1 MSSKAGTLER
11 PPATVAAADTSLA
24 LGRAVLWG
32 LLGAKV
38 VSSWGV
44 QWDIQWHVV
53 IGRDSFWIPPH
64 LMIYAGVTL
73 IALLS
78 FGVLAWTTLRPSSVR
93 GATVRVLGL
102 TGTRGFHLA
111 AWGIAITLLAAP
123 IDDLWHRL
131 FGIDVS
137 LWSPPHLLGLL
148 GAAVNTLGCFVIA
161 REVYPARSRAGFA
174 ALVLTGTLLLVGLH
188 FALQPT
194 FRFAYLY
201 GSVFFHGY
209 AMLAPL
215 LVPLALVATARLT
228 GSRWV
233 PVLVLL
239 CVIVLGLAGRQIARA
254 GFQILQPVSVIQ
266 EEIAKDPTSPI
277 AVANAIARENGTEP
291 GTTAGPAQLLGLV
304 PVAAMV
310 FVDPRRRPIAATVA
324 YALVLFGVMGVRL
337 AGLPAFRPLVPA
349 AAETLG
355 ALFVTGAA
363 GLAGGWI
370 AGRVAALLDPEPAP
384 RG

>member
-1 MSSKAGTLER
+1 MPNANAVTI
-11 PPATVAAADTSLA
+11 AA
-24 LGRAVLWG
+24 LWG

-44 QWDIQWHVV
+44 QWDIQWHTV

-73 IALLS
+73 MLFLS
-78 FGVLAWTTLRPSSVR
+78 FGVLAWMTFHPSSAR

-111 AWGIAITLLAAP
+111 AWGIAITVLAAP

-201 GSVFFHGY
+201 GSVFFHSY

-215 LVPLALVATARLT
+215 LVPLAYVATARLT

-233 PVLVLL
+233 PALVLV
-239 CVIVLGLAGRQIARA
+239 CVVVLGLAGRQIARG
-254 GFQILQPVSVIQ
+254 GFEILQPVSVIQ

-291 GTTAGPAQLLGLV
+291 GTTAGLAQLIGLV

-310 FVDPRRRPIAATVA
+310 LVDPRRRPIAATVA
-324 YALVLFGVMGVRL
+324 YALTVFAVMGVRL
-337 AGLPAFRPLVPA
+337 AWLPAFRPLVPG
-349 AAETLG
+349 AAETLA
-355 ALFVTGAA
+355 ALVVTLVAA
-363 GLAGGWI
+363 LAGGFL
-370 AGRVAALLDPEPAP
+370 AGRLAALLAPAP
-384 RG
+384 AGRA

>member
-1 MSSKAGTLER
+1 MPSLKAVM
-11 PPATVAAADTSLA
+11 VAA
-24 LGRAVLWG
+24 LWG
-32 LLGAKV
+32 LLAAKV

-44 QWDIQWHVV
+44 QWDIQWHTV

-73 IALLS
+73 MLFLS
-78 FGVLAWTTLRPSSVR
+78 FGVLAWMTLRPSSAQ

-102 TGTRGFHLA
+102 TGTCGFHLA
-111 AWGIAITLLAAP
+111 AWGIAITVLAAP

-137 LWSPPHLLGLL
+137 LWSPPHLLGLF
-148 GAAVNTLGCFVIA
+148 GAAVNTLGCFVIT

-174 ALVLTGTLLLVGLH
+174 ALVLTGTLLLVGLQ

-194 FRFAYLY
+194 FRLAYLY
-201 GSVFFHGY
+201 GSVFFHSY

-215 LVPLALVATARLT
+215 LVPLAYVATARLT

-233 PVLVLL
+233 PALVLI

-254 GFQILQPVSVIQ
+254 GFEILQPVSVIQ

-277 AVANAIARENGTEP
+277 AVANAIARENRTEP
-291 GTTAGPAQLLGLV
+291 GTTAGLAQLIGLV

-310 FVDPRRRPIAATVA
+310 LADPRRRPIAATVA
-324 YALVLFGVMGVRL
+324 YALTVFAVMGVRL
-337 AGLPAFRPLVPA
+337 AWLPAFRPLVPG
-349 AAETLG
+349 AAETLA
-355 ALFVTGAA
+355 ALVVTLVAA
-363 GLAGGWI
+363 LAGGFL
-370 AGRVAALLDPEPAP
+370 AGRLAALLDPAPA
-384 RG
+384 RRA

>member
-1 MSSKAGTLER
+1 MESSKA
-11 PPATVAAADTSLA
+11 VMI
-24 LGRAVLWG
+24 AVLWG

-44 QWDIQWHVV
+44 QWDIQWHTV

-73 IALLS
+73 MVLLS
-78 FGVLAWTTLRPSSVR
+78 FGVLAWTTLRPASAGG
-93 GATVRVLGL
+93 GAVTVRVLGL

-111 AWGIAITLLAAP
+111 AWGIAITVLAAP

-137 LWSPPHLLGLL
+137 LWSPPHLLGLF

-174 ALVLTGTLLLVGLH
+174 ALVLTGTLLLVGFQ

-201 GSVFFHGY
+201 GSVFFHSY

-215 LVPLALVATARLT
+215 LVPLSYVATARLT
-228 GSRWV
+228 GNRWV
-233 PVLVLL
+233 PALVLI

-254 GFQILQPVSVIQ
+254 GFEILQPVSVIQ

-277 AVANAIARENGTEP
+277 AVANAIARENRTEP
-291 GTTAGPAQLLGLV
+291 GTTAGLAQLVGLV

-310 FVDPRRRPIAATVA
+310 LADPRRRPIAATVA
-324 YALVLFGVMGVRL
+324 YALTVFAVMGVRL
-337 AGLPAFRPLVPA
+337 AWLPAFRPLVPG
-349 AAETLG
+349 AAETLA
-355 ALFVTGAA
+355 ALVVTLVAA
-363 GLAGGWI
+363 LAGGFL
-370 AGRVAALLDPEPAP
+370 AGRLAALLDPAPAG
-384 RG
+384 RA